1 MNSQDP
7 EIYGLLLTGGKS
19 SRMGSNKSL
28 LEYHGK
34 PQSDHL
40 YELLSKKLSKVF
52 ISSKNVDSNNENII
66 VDQFETKGPINGI
79 LSAMKLHPDKAF
91 LVLAVDLPLLMES
104 TIQGLIER
112 RDSTKYATAYATRET
127 NLPEP
132 LVAIWEPKSEGALS
146 QHHFIEGKNCPRK
159 FLINSDVKL
168 VYPEDDHELF
178 NANDPEEAEE
188 ARRLMGL
195 S

>member
-1 MNSQDP
+1 MSSQEP

-34 PQSDHL
+34 PHSEHL
-40 YELLSKKLSKVF
+40 YDLLSKKLSKVF
-52 ISSKNVDSNNENII
+52 ISSKDVEGNDENNI

-79 LSAMKLHPDKAF
+79 LSAMKLYPDKAF
-91 LVLAVDLPLLMES
+91 LVLAVDLPLVS
-104 TIQGLIER
+104 DNTIQRLIES
-112 RDSTKYATAYATRET
+112 RDSTKYATAYATSKS

-132 LVAIWEPKSEGALS
+132 LVAIWEPKSKESLS
-146 QHHFIEGKNCPRK
+146 QHHFVEGKNCPRK
-159 FLINSDVKL
+159 FLINSEVKL
-168 VYPEDDHELF
+168 IYPEDDQELF
-178 NANDPEEAEE
+178 NANDPQEAEE
-188 ARRLMGL
+188 ARRIMGL